1 MKKILTIILLLVFS
15 LLVSCSNKNEDTQV
29 YKFNVFK
36 EYKLSMIMAGDALI
50 HNGVYSDAH
59 LGNNKYEFKPM
70 FEEIKPFV
78 QEYDLAFYNQETI
91 IGGKELGL
99 STYPR
104 FNSPEE
110 IGDALVDAGF
120 NIVSL
125 ANNHTLDRGEKAILN
140 SWDYWQKKKVVI
152 AGSYPSQEERD
163 KIRVYEKNNIRYTL
177 LAYTT
182 STNGL
187 KTPNGKEYLVN
198 VYSDEIVK
206 EDIEKVR
213 DKVDV
218 VMVSMHWGIEYTHTP
233 TEEQKRI
240 ANYLASLGVDIIIG
254 HHPHVIQ
261 PIEFIGDTL
270 VIYSLGNFISA
281 QIGLPRLIGM
291 MVSLNI
297 VKKVDNDQITIKIE
311 DVKGDLIYTY
321 YDNFKN
327 IKVIP
332 FSKLNNNLLK
342 NYEKIKEEYIAIINN
357 YDKTISVGIFK

>member
-1 MKKILTIILLLVFS
+1 
-15 LLVSCSNKNEDTQV
+15 
-29 YKFNVFK
+29 
-36 EYKLSMIMAGDALI
+36 MIMAGDALI

-233 TEEQKRI
+233 TEEQKDCNIYFFRCRYYYW
-240 ANYLASLGVDIIIG
+240 N
-254 HHPHVIQ
+254 HPHVIQ
-261 PIEFIGDTL
+261 PIELLVIL

-281 QIGLPRLIGM
+281 QIGYL
-291 MVSLNI
+291 
-297 VKKVDNDQITIKIE
+297 D
-311 DVKGDLIYTY
+311 
-321 YDNFKN
+321 
-327 IKVIP
+327 
-332 FSKLNNNLLK
+332 
-342 NYEKIKEEYIAIINN
+342 
-357 YDKTISVGIFK
+357 